1 VSSEQKA
8 GKMNVGEGFEKLEV
22 WKKACRLVVDVYK
35 AFSECKDFGFK
46 DQICRAA
53 VSVPSNTAEG
63 YERNSPRD
71 FVRFLNI
78 AKGSI
83 GELRTQLYIA
93 RELGYLEK
101 EIFED
106 LLERSKEIS
115 AMLAGLIKT
124 VGKKF

>member
-1 VSSEQKA
+1 MSGLK
-8 GKMNVGEGFEKLEV
+8 
-22 WKKACRLVVDVYK
+22 
-35 AFSECKDFGFK
+35 
-46 DQICRAA
+46 ICRAA

-83 GELRTQLYIA
+83 GELRAQLYIA

-115 AMLAGLIKT
+115 AMLTGLIKT

>member
-1 VSSEQKA
+1 
-8 GKMNVGEGFEKLEV
+8 M
-22 WKKACRLVVDVYK
+22 
-35 AFSECKDFGFK
+35 
-46 DQICRAA
+46 
-53 VSVPSNTAEG
+53 
-63 YERNSPRD
+63 
-71 FVRFLNI
+71 
-78 AKGSI
+78 
-83 GELRTQLYIA
+83 RTQLYIA